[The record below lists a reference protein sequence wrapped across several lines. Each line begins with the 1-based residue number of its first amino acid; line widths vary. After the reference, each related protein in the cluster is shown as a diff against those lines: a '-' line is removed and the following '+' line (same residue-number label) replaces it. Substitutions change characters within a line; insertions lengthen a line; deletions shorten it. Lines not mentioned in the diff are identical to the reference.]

1 MAYSSMRKREVGHT
15 GPVNR
20 ALQPLE
26 VHFPTSLSY
35 PYTFTAIVANMAHGE
50 EGEGGFSL

>member
-1 MAYSSMRKREVGHT
+1 MRKKEVGHS

-26 VHFPTSLSY
+26 VHFPPALSY
-35 PYTFTAIVANMAHGE
+35 PYTFTAIVANTEHGE
-50 EGEGGFSL
+50 DGEGGFSL